1 LGAIDPRQAG
11 STALPML
18 EPTPPSRDAS
28 TSSDL
33 PTATTTGGESLVEA
47 LRTAGSSGRDASG
60 WIGWILSLGLHA
72 LMVLIAF
79 LVTWTVVRLVETPR
93 EPVTADFEST
103 TFEPLASLDDLE
115 PTEEPA
121 EVAPA
126 MASEVAEAIDDALA
140 TAAAGPLDLIAGT
153 GRERSATATIPIEAD
168 AGATFAG
175 LRATN
180 ARTLVYVVDAS
191 GSMIGSFRTVLD
203 ELSRSLTSLVPAQSF
218 AVIFFQRNAAI
229 PVPPANRLVPV
240 SRPATRQAVEWA
252 RSNVVPAGRSNPV
265 EAMTRAL
272 ALKPDCVFLLSS
284 NITGAGQFE
293 IDRDELLAVL
303 DRLNPIDPGSGSR
316 RTRIHCI
323 QFLDED
329 PLDTMRVIAERH
341 GGEGGYKFL
350 DREELGL
357 AAAQPTEEPPQGE
370 APKEPTP

>member
-1 LGAIDPRQAG
+1 MPDAN
-11 STALPML
+11 STIPESPSPERLPSA
-18 EPTPPSRDAS
+18 TPVPV
-28 TSSDL
+28 
-33 PTATTTGGESLVEA
+33 GGESLVDA

-60 WIGWILSLGLHA
+60 WVGWVVSLGLH
-72 LMVLIAF
+72 LLLVVIAF
-79 LVTWTVVRLVETPR
+79 LVTWTVVRIVETPR

-126 MASEVAEAIDDALA
+126 MASDVREAIDDALA

-153 GRERSATATIPIEAD
+153 GRERSATATIPIESD

-203 ELSRSLTSLVPAQSF
+203 ELSRSLSSLVPAQSF

-229 PVPPANRLVPV
+229 AVPPANRLVPV
-240 SRPATRQAVEWA
+240 SRPATRQAVEWV

-272 ALKPDCVFLLSS
+272 ALRPDCVFLLSS

-293 IDRDELLAVL
+293 IDREELLAVL
-303 DRLNPIDPGSGSR
+303 DRLNPVDPGSGSR

-329 PLDTMRVIAERH
+329 PLDTMRIIAERH

-357 AAAQPTEEPPQGE
+357 AAAQPPEASPPDE
-370 APKEPTP
+370 SPKEPSP